1 MNAETQ
7 APDTLPTA
15 SSTRHTL
22 GSSAGSPGR
31 RILAMI
37 LRYWYLLRGSVPRML
52 ELIYWPTVQMVLWG
66 FISSFFMTHSS
77 WVAQAAGILISGVLL
92 WDSLFRAQLGL
103 SISFLEDLWSRNLGH
118 LFVSPLRPTEWVAAL
133 MTISLIR
140 TLFGFIPASILAVV
154 LYQYSIFEMGLP
166 LVAFFL
172 NLIIMGWALGLMII
186 AAILRLGLGAE
197 SLAWVAVFI
206 LAPLS
211 AVYYPVDSL
220 PTWLHPISLAL
231 PSTHVFEGMRAAM
244 FDQVFATDHFFK
256 AVAWNVLYMLIGMLT
271 FLRAHYMVRVRGGVL
286 NQGE

>member
-1 MNAETQ
+1 
-7 APDTLPTA
+7 
-15 SSTRHTL
+15 
-22 GSSAGSPGR
+22 
-31 RILAMI
+31 
-37 LRYWYLLRGSVPRML
+37 
-52 ELIYWPTVQMVLWG
+52 
-66 FISSFFMTHSS
+66 
-77 WVAQAAGILISGVLL
+77 
-92 WDSLFRAQLGL
+92 
-103 SISFLEDLWSRNLGH
+103 
-118 LFVSPLRPTEWVAAL
+118 
-133 MTISLIR
+133 
-140 TLFGFIPASILAVV
+140 
-154 LYQYSIFEMGLP
+154 MGLP

-256 AVAWNVLYMLIGMLT
+256 AVAWNALYMLIGMLT